1 MISRADISKRIH
13 ERLGGAISYRIIQQA
28 VGVIIEQIARDLVS
42 DQIVSA
48 RRFGTLSPHCRPGH
62 LAHDLSTGEVRELP
76 STRSVKFHPHESFLS
91 LLADR
96 EERFR
101 GERQRK
107 SDSEKKP

>member
-1 MISRADISKRIH
+1 
-13 ERLGGAISYRIIQQA
+13 
-28 VGVIIEQIARDLVS
+28 VGVIVEQVARDLVN

-48 RRFGTLSPHCRPGH
+48 RRFGTFSPYSRPGH
-62 LAHDLSTGEVRELP
+62 LAHNLSTGKVRKLSP
-76 STRSVKFHPHESFLS
+76 SRSVKFHPHESFLS

-107 SDSEKKP
+107 SGSEKNLDEPAKLR

>member
-1 MISRADISKRIH
+1 
-13 ERLGGAISYRIIQQA
+13 
-28 VGVIIEQIARDLVS
+28 VGVIIEQVARDLVN

-62 LAHDLSTGEVRELP
+62 LAHNLSTGRVREL
-76 STRSVKFHPHESFLS
+76 SSSRSVKFHPHESFLL

-107 SDSEKKP
+107 SGTEKKP